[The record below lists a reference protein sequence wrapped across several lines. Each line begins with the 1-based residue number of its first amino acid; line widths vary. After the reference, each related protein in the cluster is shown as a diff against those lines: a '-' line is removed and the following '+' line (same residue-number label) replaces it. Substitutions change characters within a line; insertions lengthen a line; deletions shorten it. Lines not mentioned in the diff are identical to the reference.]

1 MRVPPRNGKVTG
13 VYLLYILFV
22 EDRDA
27 LMEYC
32 LSRGVS
38 AKIHYPI
45 ALYLQDAL
53 KFLGHRQG
61 DFPVTD
67 RHVETMISFPVDQ
80 HLSGEEMDY
89 VIETVRDF
97 YAGRN

>member
-53 KFLGHRQG
+53 NFLGHRQG